1 MKLSVAIPYKQRLG
15 NLTTVLEGLSHQT
28 LDSSEFE
35 VVVGAME
42 YSEEYVAT
50 CRKFADR
57 MNLVSVCSAREFS
70 IPRARNLAM
79 RQATGEIVVQMDAD
93 TLLPPGALE
102 NLYERH
108 FAFGQRACI
117 VGQVVGYDNNDQ
129 SVADVAAMSYL
140 DHLDALERM
149 SDSYGRPE
157 DPRFQ
162 VLHVLP
168 WAFAWTGLIAL
179 PLAAVRRHDLFFDET
194 FHGWGV
200 DDLEWG
206 YRIAAA
212 GIPIILREDVHAIH
226 LPHTRDADANRLT
239 EAANYGRFLRK
250 WPRPDVELAY
260 AFGDVA
266 ANSLYQ
272 GFVKEL
278 RAVQGGRSLGLVRG
292 TVDGRDTLLVGVP
305 IDDSHQVSGRAD
317 LPERFDA
324 ATDMEVLP
332 LIGLALPYEDGSVQD
347 CRLLPALDGFSERYR
362 DRIRAEAARVARS
375 VLPAAP

>member
-15 NLTTVLEGLSHQT
+15 NLTIALEGLAHQT
-28 LDSSEFE
+28 LDHAEFE

-42 YSEEYVAT
+42 YSEEYVAA
-50 CRKFADR
+50 CRKFAER
-57 MNLVSVCSAREFS
+57 INLVSVCSAREFS

-79 RQATGEIVVQMDAD
+79 RQATGEVVVQMDAD
-93 TLLPPGALE
+93 TLLPPDALE

-108 FAFGQRACI
+108 FAFGQRACV
-117 VGQVVGYDNNDQ
+117 VGQVVGYDNNGR
-129 SVADVAAMSYL
+129 SVTEVAALSYL
-140 DHLDALERM
+140 DYVDALERLGG
-149 SDSYGRPE
+149 SRGRPE

-162 VLHVLP
+162 VPHVLP

-206 YRIAAA
+206 YRIAAS
-212 GIPIILREDVHAIH
+212 GIPIILREDLYAIH
-226 LPHTRDADANRLT
+226 LPHPRDADANRVT

-260 AFGDVA
+260 AFGDVD

-278 RAVQGGRSLGLVRG
+278 RAVRGDRSLGLVRG
-292 TVDGRDTLLVGVP
+292 AVAGRDTLLVGVP
-305 IDDSHQVSGRAD
+305 LDARGRPDRAE
-317 LPERFDA
+317 LPVRFDA
-324 ATDMEVLP
+324 DTDSEVLP
-332 LIGLALPYEDGSVQD
+332 LIGLALPYEDGSVRE
-347 CRLLPALDGFSERYR
+347 CRLLPALDGFSARYR
-362 DRIRAEAARVARS
+362 DRIRAEATRAARS